1 MTRTYSFINLEIISD
16 YAAHIGHTFLTISND
31 DGDKRALLTVET
43 IGGAVLQ
50 GGGSTTL
57 AILLLA
63 ISDAYTFRTFFKIF
77 TIVVIFGLY
86 YGVVF
91 LPVMLSI
98 IKPKSYSS
106 IVNQSPLDP
115 ETQLVLLDRS
125 KNIKIVKNSEGNR
138 KNSCDSNENLKL
150 PSK

>member
-1 MTRTYSFINLEIISD
+1 M
-16 YAAHIGHTFLTISND
+16 
-31 DGDKRALLTVET
+31 LTVET

-98 IKPKSYSS
+98 FNPKSYSS
-106 IVNQSPLDP
+106 IVNEGHFDT

-125 KNIKIVKNSEGNR
+125 KNIKIVKNSERNR
-138 KNSCDSNENLKL
+138 KNSCDSNENMKL
-150 PSK
+150 STK

>member
-1 MTRTYSFINLEIISD
+1 MTRTYSFINLEMISD

-106 IVNQSPLDP
+106 IVNEGS
-115 ETQLVLLDRS
+115 ETQLVLLDHS
-125 KNIKIVKNSEGNR
+125 KNIKIVKNSEGSR

>member
-1 MTRTYSFINLEIISD
+1 M
-16 YAAHIGHTFLTISND
+16 
-31 DGDKRALLTVET
+31 TVEI

-50 GGGSTTL
+50 GGGSTAL

-91 LPVMLSI
+91 LPVLLSI
-98 IKPKSYSS
+98 FKPRSYSS
-106 IVNQSPLDP
+106 VINQSIDG
-115 ETQLVLLDRS
+115 ETQAVLLENFP
-125 KNIKIVKNSEGNR
+125 KKIEVVKNKNR
-138 KNSCDSNENLKL
+138 KLSCDSNENTKL
-150 PSK
+150 ETTT

>member
-1 MTRTYSFINLEIISD
+1 M
-16 YAAHIGHTFLTISND
+16 
-31 DGDKRALLTVET
+31 
-43 IGGAVLQ
+43 LQ

-77 TIVVIFGLY
+77 TTVVIFGLY

-98 IKPKSYSS
+98 FKPKSYSS
-106 IVNQSPLDP
+106 VVNEGTSDA
-115 ETQLVLLDRS
+115 ETQLVLLDHA
-125 KNIKIVKNSEGNR
+125 KHIKIVKNSERNR
-138 KNSCDSNENLKL
+138 KHSCDSNENLKL
-150 PSK
+150 DTK

>member
-1 MTRTYSFINLEIISD
+1 M
-16 YAAHIGHTFLTISND
+16 TISND
-31 DGDKRALLTVET
+31 DGDKRALLTVEA

-98 IKPKSYSS
+98 FKPKSYSS
-106 IVNQSPLDP
+106 IVNEGSLDA
-115 ETQLVLLDRS
+115 ETQLVLLDPSR
-125 KNIKIVKNSEGNR
+125 KIKIIKKSER
-138 KNSCDSNENLKL
+138 KQSCDSNENLKL
-150 PSK
+150 ATK